1 MAATPGAPTIED
13 YLFAG
18 DGVVP
23 NNPRLPDRLPWRA
36 RNRRRCRG
44 ELCGAVRS
52 QWLDRRLEERG
63 LCASSLSQQRARGA
77 RHRRRLGPREIGW

>member
-1 MAATPGAPTIED
+1 MTATPGAPTIED

-44 ELCGAVRS
+44 ELCGAV
-52 QWLDRRLEERG
+52 
-63 LCASSLSQQRARGA
+63 
-77 RHRRRLGPREIGW
+77 